1 MSRAAATKLS
11 PPIADLVRSFETY
24 FAEHRV
30 CDGLA
35 GSILEVT
42 ENGVLWGVAWL
53 ECSACNV
60 HWERR
65 LAVLPPRPPGSGRP
79 GPLPLLAI
87 TNLPTGGGGTV
98 GGTPR
103 ETPRRLPHT

>member
-24 FAEHRV
+24 FADHRV

-53 ECSACNV
+53 ECSACSV

-65 LAVLPPRPPGSGRP
+65 LAV
-79 GPLPLLAI
+79 
-87 TNLPTGGGGTV
+87 
-98 GGTPR
+98 
-103 ETPRRLPHT
+103 

>member
-11 PPIADLVRSFETY
+11 PSIADLVRSFEAY

-53 ECSACNV
+53 ECSACSV

-65 LAVLPPRPPGSGRP
+65 LAVWLHPAPGRGSH
-79 GPLPLLAI
+79 GPLTLVAI
-87 TNLPTGGGGTV
+87 RICPALRV
-98 GGTPR
+98 R
-103 ETPRRLPHT
+103 DAA